1 MLWLFTAL
9 NHVPCPSLVCFN
21 YLHNFNI
28 SFLNLN
34 SINLADFDYFLF
46 PNFGIFHNFI
56 YYFADGLGIVYIIQT
71 FDFFLYLHFYLYLCL
86 LLASIFYLCYLRGN
100 FMSKLKKAF
109 YKQGKRFSKK
119 YPQYFEHNHVSDT
132 KTLSCRLFAMFIL
145 IYAFTDF
152 ESPLVLFSWWRNK
165 IS

>member
-9 NHVPCPSLVCFN
+9 NHVPCPSPVCFN
-21 YLHNFNI
+21 YLHNFDI

-34 SINLADFDYFLF
+34 STKFLDFDCFLF
-46 PNFGIFHNFI
+46 SNLFHNSQSL
-56 YYFADGLGIVYIIQT
+56 FADGLGIVYIIQT
-71 FDFFLYLHFYLYLCL
+71 FDFFLYLNFYLYLCL
-86 LLASIFYLCYLRGN
+86 LLASICYLCYLRGN
-100 FMSKLKKAF
+100 FMSKVKKAF
-109 YKQGKRFSKK
+109 YEQGKKFSKK
-119 YPQYFEHNHVSDT
+119 FPQYFDHNHVSDT